1 MLRRS
6 RLALAATV
14 LSITTV
20 ALAAQAAALQS
31 IDKADVKIEAEAK
44 PGLGKFDGLCDAVSA
59 KEEGGKLVFEAELN
73 RGLRMGLR
81 DKHTREAFNVPKHK
95 VAKLVVDKSEIK
107 FPDDKGK
114 VSGKVKGDL
123 TLHGKTKPVTVNYV
137 ASRTGS
143 DIHIKDASF
152 SFDYTQFGVEKIC
165 KLGVC
170 VEPTVTIRVPRM
182 KLREK

>member
-6 RLALAATV
+6 RLVLAATA
-14 LSITTV
+14 LSVTTF
-20 ALAAQAAALQS
+20 ALAAQAALQS

-81 DKHTREAFNVPKHK
+81 DKHTREAFKVSKHK
-95 VAKLVVDKSEIK
+95 IARLVVDKGDIK
-107 FPDDKGK
+107 MPGDKEKAKGR
-114 VSGKVKGDL
+114 VKGNL
-123 TLHGKTKPVTVNYV
+123 TLHGKTQPVTVHYF

-143 DIHIKDASF
+143 DIHIKDAWF
-152 SFDYTQFGVEKIC
+152 TFDYTNFGVEKIC

-170 VEPTVTIRVPRM
+170 VEPNVTIRVPRM

>member
-6 RLALAATV
+6 RLVLAATA

-20 ALAAQAAALQS
+20 ALAAQAALQS
-31 IDKADVKIEAEAK
+31 IDKADIKIEAEAR

-59 KEEGGKLVFEAELN
+59 KEVGDKLVFEAELK

-81 DKHTREAFNVPKHK
+81 DKHTREAFKVDKHN
-95 VAKLVVDKSEIK
+95 VAKLVVEKSKLKMPADNESVK
-107 FPDDKGK
+107 
-114 VSGKVKGDL
+114 GKVKGDL
-123 TLHGKTKPVTVNYV
+123 TLHGVTKPVTVSYT
-137 ASRTGS
+137 AKRTGS
-143 DIHIKDASF
+143 DVHVKDATF
-152 SFDYTQFGVEKIC
+152 NFDYTEFGVEKIC

-170 VEPTVTIRVPRM
+170 VEPQVTITVPRM